1 MDGGQSRGENV
12 KERLETDEP
21 VAPKS
26 RRDFHARNRGTL
38 VSAFPWKRRL
48 NLIHKFPDPIVES
61 ASVRHISRRISCN
74 TARRYGLIFSLIPPL
89 AYYRYLFCGNVFY
102 VNIGKY
108 LKQNV
113 KHTIQISVQS
123 CTGICSKV
131 HRTSKAHRTPE
142 NNRSNEQT
150 PQGRYLYPPKS
161 GAGFPPF
168 FIFSLTFV

>member
-1 MDGGQSRGENV
+1 MDGGQSPWGKREGTSV
-12 KERLETDEP
+12 DFEP

-26 RRDFHARNRGTL
+26 RRDFHTRNRGML
-38 VSAFPWKRRL
+38 VSAFPRKRRL
-48 NLIHKFPDPIVES
+48 NLIHKFPDPLIES
-61 ASVRHISRRISCN
+61 VSVRHISRRISCN
-74 TARRYGLIFSLIPPL
+74 TARRYGLTVSLIPPWHT
-89 AYYRYLFCGNVFY
+89 ADTVFCGNVFY

-113 KHTIQISVQS
+113 KHTIQIPVQS